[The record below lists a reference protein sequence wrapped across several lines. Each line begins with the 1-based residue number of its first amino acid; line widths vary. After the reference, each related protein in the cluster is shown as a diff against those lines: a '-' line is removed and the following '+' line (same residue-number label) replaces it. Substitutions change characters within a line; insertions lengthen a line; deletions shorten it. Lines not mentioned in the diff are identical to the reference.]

1 MIFESF
7 ANPYVTRVF
16 VVFLIYIFIY
26 VSFTFSYIK
35 MKWPDY
41 IRSVYCEEKH

>member
-1 MIFESF
+1 MIFESLR
-7 ANPYVTRVF
+7 NPYTARVF
-16 VVFLIYIFIY
+16 VVILIYIFIY

-41 IRSVYCEEKH
+41 IRSVYCEENH